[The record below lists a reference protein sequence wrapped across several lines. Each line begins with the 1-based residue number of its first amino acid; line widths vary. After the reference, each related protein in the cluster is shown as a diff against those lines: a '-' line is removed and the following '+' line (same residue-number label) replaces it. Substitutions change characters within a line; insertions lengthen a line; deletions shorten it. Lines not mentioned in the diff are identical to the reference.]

1 MSVAPT
7 DAPPHAAQP
16 IARALPVARAA
27 TEAFLAAVPRA
38 GRLVVFCHFDADGLA
53 AGAVAGRALA
63 RLGYNNVQ
71 VVASNRGESAFS
83 DSARTRL
90 AALAPDALIVTD
102 LGVKAAGVLPGVPT
116 LYVDHHQPD
125 GLPDDGST
133 IISGYAWDPVP
144 NSAWLMWELLAP
156 LGRAAGTPL
165 DDLLWVAAVGTISDL
180 GEKAPWERLPAVR
193 KQYTA
198 KWLKEAVALVNAA
211 RRATE
216 FDIATPLALLLQAEG
231 PRAVSEDDA
240 LGATRLR
247 AYRAEVGA
255 ALAEARKRAP
265 LFAGGRNPWA
275 MIPVAS
281 GCQIHPLIA
290 QQWRGRLPKHAVMS
304 ANAAYLPGVVA
315 FSCRTAR
322 PELNL
327 PALLRGAIDL
337 GALNADFGNGH
348 DQASGGHLPP
358 EPFDRLLAALG
369 FDGRARSA
377 AG

>member
-1 MSVAPT
+1 MSGTPA
-7 DAPPHAAQP
+7 DALPHTAQSLD
-16 IARALPVARAA
+16 RALPAARAA
-27 TEAFLAAVPRA
+27 TEAFLDSVPST
-38 GRLVVFCHFDADGLA
+38 GRVVVFCHFDADGLA

-63 RLGYNNVQ
+63 RLGYTNVE
-71 VVASNRGESAFS
+71 VVASRRGESAFS
-83 DSARTRL
+83 DAARARL
-90 AALAPDALIVTD
+90 TALAPDALIVTD
-102 LGVKAAGVLPGVPT
+102 LGVKAAGVLPDIPT
-116 LYVDHHQPD
+116 LYVDHHLPD

-133 IISGYAWDPVP
+133 IVSGYRWDPVP
-144 NSAWLMWELLAP
+144 NSAWMMWELLAP
-156 LGRAAGTPL
+156 LGDAAGTSL
-165 DDLLWVAAVGTISDL
+165 DDLLWIAAVGTISDL

-216 FDIATPLALLLQAEG
+216 FDIATPLALLMRADG
-231 PRAVSEDDA
+231 PRAVSEDEV
-240 LGATRLR
+240 LGAGRLR

-255 ALAEARKRAP
+255 AMAEARKRAP
-265 LFAGGRNPWA
+265 LFASGGSPWA

-322 PELNL
+322 PDLNL
-327 PALLRGAIDL
+327 PTLLRGAIDL
-337 GALNADFGNGH
+337 GTRNADFGNGH

-369 FDGRARSA
+369 FDGGARAA
-377 AG
+377 VG